1 MPILRI
7 YHGSKDAIEKPIF
20 GYGKKT
26 NDFGLGFYCT
36 KDINMA
42 NEWAVSSIEDG
53 YSNKYEIDTSYLKI
67 LNINSEKYTILN
79 WIALLVQNRIFELKT
94 PIARR
99 AREYLI
105 DNFSINVN
113 AYDIVIG
120 YRADDAY
127 FDYAEAFLNNSISVN
142 QLALA
147 MKLGKLGEQIVIK
160 SQYAFSLLKY
170 KGSIKVKS
178 SDYYD
183 LRKKR
188 NDEANKKY
196 LEILEKDDNGLYI
209 RDIINGG
216 VKNGDSRIPRNIP

>member
-7 YHGSKDAIEKPIF
+7 YHGSKDTIEKPIF